1 MKLVD
6 YLRKKRIKN
15 IEFAN
20 LLNIN
25 KGHLSL
31 IVNKKIIP
39 RKPLI
44 QKIMELTNNK
54 VTLKDFYE

>member
-1 MKLVD
+1 MKLIEF
-6 YLRKKRIKN
+6 LKKKKIKN
-15 IEFAN
+15 MEFAKM
-20 LLNIN
+20 LNIGN
-25 KGHLSL
+25 GHMSL
-31 IVNKKIIP
+31 IANGKIIP